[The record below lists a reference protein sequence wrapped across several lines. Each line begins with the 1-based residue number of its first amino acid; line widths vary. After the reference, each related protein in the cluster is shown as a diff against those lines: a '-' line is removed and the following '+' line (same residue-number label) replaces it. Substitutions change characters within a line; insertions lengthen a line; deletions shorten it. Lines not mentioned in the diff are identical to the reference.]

1 MIIEIDPESLAITA
15 TFFIFFILLGAAVER
30 TAHFF
35 WPRDFFSILIY
46 ITGIAVILILLMFK
60 NTIPVELMFI
70 SLIAYLVGYVA
81 SSRRKHVNLFKVNVA
96 TREIDVPYVIPY
108 KKGEKWFLQRQSAKE
123 HAKRVLFGITTEL
136 STNWDLRDQWTIG
149 FQDPIFPTIKIKAVI
164 TEIYNPDKFE
174 YVRKGPF
181 KMKKYT
187 PEIYVSP
194 KGMATCLELITIS
207 DAHQKDI
214 RTNLD
219 LTAELFKEKHTSET
233 RNNRDTASL
242 LMRIFKSSPMSQLN
256 EVIIEKKAEE
266 EKKNQEVKKQI
277 PEHMKRGW
285 FRRGGDAGQ

>member
-1 MIIEIDPESLAITA
+1 MILEIDAASLAITA
-15 TFFIFFILLGAAVER
+15 TLFILFILVGAAVER
-30 TAHFF
+30 SAHFF
-35 WPRDFFSILIY
+35 WPLDFFSLMIY
-46 ITGIAVILILLMFK
+46 TAGIAFIIILEIFQ
-60 NTIPVELMFI
+60 NTIPFLLILV
-70 SLIAYLVGYVA
+70 SLVAYLVGYVA
-81 SSRRKHVNLFKVNVA
+81 SERRKHVNLFKVNIA

-136 STNWDLRDQWTIG
+136 ATNWDLKDQWTIN
-149 FQDPIFPTIKIKAVI
+149 FQDPIFPTIRIKAIV

-174 YVRKGPF
+174 FIRKGPF

-187 PEIYVSP
+187 PELYVSP
-194 KGMATCLELITIS
+194 EGMATSLELITIF

-219 LTAELFKEKHTSET
+219 LTAELFREKHTSET

-256 EVIIEKKAEE
+256 EVITEKKADE
-266 EKKNQEVKKQI
+266 EKKKQEGKQI
-277 PEHMKRGW
+277 PEHMKHGW